1 MPKCLWPLAARR
13 YRGAE
18 LEAVLQR
25 HSGGSYAGGVP
36 MLKILAWIVGI
47 IFVIG
52 LLVVFGVIDL
62 IF

>member
-1 MPKCLWPLAARR
+1 M
-13 YRGAE
+13 
-18 LEAVLQR
+18 LQR

>member
-1 MPKCLWPLAARR
+1 LSKQGLPVEREERHMVKFLVW
-13 YRGAE
+13 
-18 LEAVLQR
+18 AV
-25 HSGGSYAGGVP
+25 V
-36 MLKILAWIVGI
+36 I